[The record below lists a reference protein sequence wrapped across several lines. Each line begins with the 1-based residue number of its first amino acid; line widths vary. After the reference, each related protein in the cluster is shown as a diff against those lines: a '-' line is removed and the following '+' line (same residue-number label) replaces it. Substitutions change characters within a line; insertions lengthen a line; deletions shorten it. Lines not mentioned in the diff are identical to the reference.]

1 MLKKYLQFL
10 IDSFEKLTSLGGSNS
25 TWNDYFLTVGNEFL
39 VILIGLAYIVA
50 IFLIVYIPI
59 FGNKKLIRG
68 IRKKD
73 NWYRFYNLYEKYT
86 EAVLKI
92 KSIVSNIEQNED
104 VRILNEYAYNDHLVK
119 ELIETLNKFGIQ
131 IPGVNFKKGDKFDKE
146 LLNNTLKEFNL
157 QSRLPMEEISK
168 HKWDNCGD
176 FTEFNIFGERPLT
189 QRLQHSRM
197 LRHRQFRTRLT
208 LTKQKLMLKPRLQ
221 LLRVMQMQ
229 RSLRHRQKLT
239 QTRRSTAQS
248 LTSSFA

>member
-119 ELIETLNKFGIQ
+119 ELT
-131 IPGVNFKKGDKFDKE
+131 
-146 LLNNTLKEFNL
+146 
-157 QSRLPMEEISK
+157 
-168 HKWDNCGD
+168 
-176 FTEFNIFGERPLT
+176 
-189 QRLQHSRM
+189 
-197 LRHRQFRTRLT
+197 
-208 LTKQKLMLKPRLQ
+208 
-221 LLRVMQMQ
+221 
-229 RSLRHRQKLT
+229 
-239 QTRRSTAQS
+239 
-248 LTSSFA
+248 

>member
-59 FGNKKLIRG
+59 FGNKKLIRR
-68 IRKKD
+68 IRKNDK
-73 NWYRFYNLYEKYT
+73 WYKFYSLYEKYT
-86 EAVLKI
+86 VAVLKI
-92 KSIVSNIEQNED
+92 RSIVSNIEQNED

-146 LLNNTLKEFNL
+146 LLNNTFKEFNL

-176 FTEFNIFGERPLT
+176 FTEFNIFGESWNKEARYNVKCIASCSGLLLIYAIFVIPLI
-189 QRLQHSRM
+189 
-197 LRHRQFRTRLT
+197 
-208 LTKQKLMLKPRLQ
+208 LMLFK
-221 LLRVMQMQ
+221 
-229 RSLRHRQKLT
+229 
-239 QTRRSTAQS
+239 
-248 LTSSFA
+248 